1 MNRIPRN
8 RIIWLAIIA
17 CITVTIVVVTIFSLK
32 NDIVQIFPYF
42 YILPVIL
49 FVAIYPRLGVY
60 FTILLGWL
68 CLGLVYIYGPFDIA
82 LFAASSAWFYIFVTI
97 GVLVSSYAEKA
108 SQDKKYKVIFTH
120 SQAWI
125 FTFDP
130 GSRKIVEINAQAASA
145 LGYSTSELRNM
156 PLSGIWANKADLE
169 NFLTRLGSGRL
180 VTDSEIEFIKK
191 DGVKVWALLT
201 ASLTDEGD
209 IICSA
214 IDLTGRK
221 QISDNLRDEETK
233 YKNLFNSTNYAIFIH
248 DLSGKIFEANRMA
261 CENLGCDPEAI
272 SEMNLRDFDVRD
284 SSYEFDDWARELR
297 RRGSLITELVYP
309 RGDGTSIPC
318 EVSSKMIDY
327 RGNEAVITMVHD
339 ISERRQAARSL
350 EESER
355 RYRMIGKLI
364 PFGVWVSDAVGNFT
378 YLSDSFQDLTGITE
392 EQYGGDGWINF
403 LPGEDR
409 DRTSSDWNQCV
420 RNGCFWDY
428 EYRIFDREGVEHFI
442 LSRGSPLTDEAG
454 TVQSFVGIHLDITE
468 RHRYQDQLLASLR
481 EKEVVIKELHH
492 RVKNNMQVISGFLLL
507 QSNYIDD
514 PATVE
519 KLNECQR
526 RVRTMALVHEKLYQ
540 SKSLEFINT
549 EDYIRSLATDLL
561 DSYGMSTTVNLD
573 MDVEQ
578 VSVNIDTAIPIGLII
593 NELMTNAI
601 KYAFFGR
608 PSGRISISL
617 HLGADHWFTLLVQDD
632 GVGLPAD
639 FDARSALSLG
649 MQLVHI
655 LTRQLGGK
663 NLVTS
668 DHGTRFEILF
678 PEKF

>member
-68 CLGLVYIYGPFDIA
+68 CLGLVYIYGPFDIT

-97 GVLVSSYAEKA
+97 GVIVSSYAEKS
-108 SQDKKYKVIFTH
+108 SQDKKYRVIFTH

-130 GSRKIVEINAQAASA
+130 GSGKIVEINAQAATA

-156 PLSGIWANKADLE
+156 PLSGIWADKADLE
-169 NFLTRLGSGRL
+169 KFLARLGSGRL

-191 DGVKVWALLT
+191 DGMKVWALLT

-221 QISDNLRDEETK
+221 QMSDSLRDEETK
-233 YKNLFNSTNYAIFIH
+233 YKNLFNSANYAIFIH
-248 DLSGKIFEANRMA
+248 DLSGKIFEANRIA
-261 CENLGCDPEAI
+261 CENVGCDAEAI
-272 SEMNLRDFDVRD
+272 SEMNLQDFDIRD
-284 SSYEFDDWARELR
+284 SSYAFDDWARELR
-297 RRGSLITELVYP
+297 RRGSLTTELVYP
-309 RGDGTSIPC
+309 RGDGSSIPC
-318 EVSSKMIDY
+318 EVSSRIIDY
-327 RGNEAVITMVHD
+327 RGSEAVITMVHD

-378 YLSDSFQDLTGITE
+378 YLSDSFQELTGITE
-392 EQYGGDGWINF
+392 EQYGVEGWINF

-428 EYRIFDREGVEHFI
+428 EYRVFDREGVEHFI
-442 LSRGSPLTDEAG
+442 LSRGSPLTDEVG

-561 DSYGMSTTVNLD
+561 DSYGMSTTVDLD
-573 MDVEQ
+573 LDVEQ

-617 HLGADHWFTLLVQDD
+617 HLGTDHWFTLLVQDD

-649 MQLVHI
+649 MQLVNI

-668 DHGTRFEILF
+668 DNGTRFEILF